1 MRTTVAPGSV
11 REVPIPLPG
20 GEWPVLRATFPM
32 SEEAW
37 KQMLVVL
44 EAMRSGLV
52 VKNPDAQ
59 VVS

>member
-1 MRTTVAPGSV
+1 
-11 REVPIPLPG
+11 
-20 GEWPVLRATFPM
+20 M